1 MKKLL
6 MAVTILATG
15 AVAYA
20 AAPSVST
27 PVSVSLDVV
36 TTSNVVLMDGAV
48 QLTQI
53 DLAHPQIMLTAAQTA
68 STSSVVAKTFTAKT
82 GDDSEMKFE
91 GAPGAVISY
100 DLAGITDGALELT
113 NGVDKLESILALSRT
128 TDRVESGSSAP
139 ANTITSTI
147 SPSSLNAL
155 ANTGTYTGTA
165 TLNVTLAALT
175 TK

>member
-53 DLAHPQIMLTAAQTA
+53 DLAHPQIMLTAAQVHHQLWLKHLQLKQETIQ
-68 STSSVVAKTFTAKT
+68 KWNLR
-82 GDDSEMKFE
+82 ERQ
-91 GAPGAVISY
+91 
-100 DLAGITDGALELT
+100 ELLFLMT
-113 NGVDKLESILALSRT
+113 
-128 TDRVESGSSAP
+128 
-139 ANTITSTI
+139 
-147 SPSSLNAL
+147 
-155 ANTGTYTGTA
+155 
-165 TLNVTLAALT
+165 
-175 TK
+175 

>member
-1 MKKLL
+1 M
-6 MAVTILATG
+6 
-15 AVAYA
+15 
-20 AAPSVST
+20 
-27 PVSVSLDVV
+27 
-36 TTSNVVLMDGAV
+36 
-48 QLTQI
+48 
-53 DLAHPQIMLTAAQTA
+53 
-68 STSSVVAKTFTAKT
+68 
-82 GDDSEMKFE
+82 EFE

-113 NGVDKLESILALSRT
+113 NGVDKLESTLALSRT

-165 TLNVTLAALT
+165 TLNVTLAAVT